1 MRERPLNVGVFA
13 GSFNPIHL
21 GHSLLAITT
30 QQTKPLDKVILVPVY
45 KHAVKKDL
53 LPFDDRVAMCKLAVA
68 AFAKQDSKT
77 MVEVS
82 TIERET
88 GASNGVMLRA
98 LRQQYPRGS
107 KLMYICG
114 DDFFR
119 WFERPAGLKVLD
131 EVDGLIVQR
140 RLHKQQSGDRFYK
153 EPIDED
159 HIRSVCSRLNLILDF
174 IYGELPHFSST
185 LVRRTPGN
193 WRSFLP
199 QSVSAYLAERP
210 QLLDKLIANLEADA
224 IKEAT
229 QEQKQPATRV
239 LRRST
244 TPEDWETPESV
255 ASQWITRGLE
265 AVHFLQFE
273 RGRTALWLSTG
284 STSSLKKLESTRSR
298 IDNLISE
305 VSQAEVNQKFAD
317 SFGEIQTLIAELQQ
331 IPIWLQRDRK
341 LLEKKH
347 RVLIATG
354 GIKGWN
360 IRLDIVLKFSPRIDV
375 LIEATIRALKEIR
388 ELKSNGRPGRNN
400 SINHNGSLNDDNHDS
415 VPELFG
421 KWCYGKEA
429 LGRERAFVCAGGPLT
444 PSILR
449 LSLRMRDLLNE
460 TIASKDRKLARV
472 LSFQEGMSTRLPAAP
487 DALHRMLEKV
497 TESEWSLMGCFAP
510 STPMPLVHKLL
521 SKPTTDSEFFC
532 AEMQRGVV
540 LLPPAFDVERFF
552 QASSSA
558 IDFLLSFA
566 QALAAAGCASIDQ

>member
-1 MRERPLNVGVFA
+1 MKRGRPLTIGVFA

-30 QQTKPLDKVILVPVY
+30 QQTKPLDKVILVPTY

-68 AFAKQDSKT
+68 PFASQASKT
-77 MVEVS
+77 VVEVS

-98 LRQQYPRGS
+98 LRQKYPQGT

-119 WFERPAGLKVLD
+119 WFERPSGLKVLD

-140 RLHKQQSGDRFYK
+140 RLHKQHTADRFYK
-153 EPIDED
+153 QPFDED
-159 HIRSVCSRLNLILDF
+159 HIRSVCARLNLELDF

-199 QSVSAYLAERP
+199 QSVSAYLAKRP
-210 QLLDKLIANLEADA
+210 QLLERLIANLEADA
-224 IKEAT
+224 MKEI
-229 QEQKQPATRV
+229 QEEQRPATSV
-239 LRRST
+239 LRKSP
-244 TPEDWETPESV
+244 TPKDWETPESV
-255 ASQWITRGLE
+255 ASQWVMRGLV
-265 AVHFLQFE
+265 AVHLLQLE
-273 RGRTALWLSTG
+273 RGHTALWLSTG
-284 STSSLKKLESTRSR
+284 DAKHKQIRSSTDS
-298 IDNLISE
+298 LISE
-305 VSQAEVNQKFAD
+305 ISSADVDQNISENFDEV
-317 SFGEIQTLIAELQQ
+317 QTLIAELRQ
-331 IPIWLQRDRK
+331 IPIWLHRDRDIV
-341 LLEKKH
+341 EKKH
-347 RVLIATG
+347 RALIATT

-360 IRLDIVLKFSPRIDV
+360 IRFDIIQKFSARNDL
-375 LIEATIRALKEIR
+375 LIEATIRAVKEIR
-388 ELKSNGRPGRNN
+388 EYLKSLKSNSKSISN
-400 SINHNGSLNDDNHDS
+400 SDNTNCRLNDDNHDS
-415 VPELFG
+415 VPELLR

-429 LGRERAFVCAGGPLT
+429 LGRERAFVASGGPLT
-444 PSILR
+444 PAMLR
-449 LSLRMRDLLNE
+449 ASLRMRNLLNE

-510 STPMPLVHKLL
+510 STPLSLVHKLL
-521 SKPTTDSEFFC
+521 STPTNNTEFFC
-532 AEMQRGVV
+532 AEQQREVV
-540 LLPPAFDVERFF
+540 IMPASFDVEQFF
-552 QASSSA
+552 QSASSA

-566 QALAAAGCASIDQ
+566 QALAAAGCASID